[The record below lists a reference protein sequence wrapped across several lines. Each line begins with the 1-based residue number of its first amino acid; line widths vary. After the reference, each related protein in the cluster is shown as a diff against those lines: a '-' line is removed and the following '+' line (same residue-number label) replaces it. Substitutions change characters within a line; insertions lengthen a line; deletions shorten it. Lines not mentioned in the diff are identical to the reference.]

1 MKPAHYWQSAKGGQ
15 PLGASDCTELAFC
28 CPIAPAASQYSPQ
41 SFAPRLAKQAARRPL
56 ARRVVK

>member
-1 MKPAHYWQSAKGGQ
+1 MKPAHYWRSAKGGQ
-15 PLGASDCTELAFC
+15 PLGASDCTE